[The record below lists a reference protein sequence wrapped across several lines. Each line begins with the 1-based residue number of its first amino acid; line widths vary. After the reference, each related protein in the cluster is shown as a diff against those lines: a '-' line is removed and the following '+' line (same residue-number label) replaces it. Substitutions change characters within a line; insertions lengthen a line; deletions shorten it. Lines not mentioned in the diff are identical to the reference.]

1 MSVIRKQVPL
11 APFSTLRIGGPA
23 EYFCEAKTREE
34 LIGAAAWARQKQ
46 LPIKILG
53 NGSNTLI
60 SDAGVKGL
68 VIRNL
73 TGRIEILG
81 EAQKKSKVTIASRF
95 QPVEPD
101 PQIAALAYD
110 ETKYPLAAVRLD
122 SGVYLPKAIFSLIN
136 QGITGLEWFAGIP
149 ATVGGASY
157 INLHGADKYWSDYL
171 IEAEMIDENGL
182 VKTVSLDYFNYDYDQ
197 SAIKTSGEIVLSVT
211 LALRRGPKQ
220 QALTIAKYWQIKKSH
235 QPQRSLGC
243 IFQNLSREEQEKS
256 GLPTPSIG
264 YLIDKKLGLKGMG
277 IGRARIPEKHA
288 GFVENLGGA
297 TAGEV
302 LQLIKL
308 VQAKAKAELG
318 LELKPE
324 VVLWPG

>member
-1 MSVIRKQVPL
+1 MSAIRKQVLL

-60 SDAGVKGL
+60 SDAGIKGL

-73 TGRIEILG
+73 TGEIKVLDSIKSFTS
-81 EAQKKSKVTIASRF
+81 KKIPSRF
-95 QPVEPD
+95 QLVEPD
-101 PQIAALAYD
+101 PELIHLSYD
-110 ETKYPLAAVRLD
+110 ESQFPPVLVKFD

-171 IEAEMIDENGL
+171 IDAEVMDENGRINTL
-182 VKTVSLDYFNYDYDQ
+182 QGEYLKYDYDQ
-197 SAIKTSGEIVLSVT
+197 STLKNSGEIVLSVT

-220 QALTIAKYWQIKKSH
+220 QALKIAKYWQIKKSH

-243 IFQNLSREEQEKS
+243 IFQNLSREGQEKL

-264 YLIDKKLGLKGMG
+264 YLIDKKLGLKGTG
-277 IGRARIPEKHA
+277 IGRAWIPEKHA